1 MRLPRL
7 PVVNIAGG
15 RKLSVAPLSGGGLDS
30 SALSSPVS
38 HRVIIIRI
46 MVIIVRIIVIIISD
60 SKTKSNHS
68 DVTSIDN
75 LLPK

>member
-30 SALSSPVS
+30 SALSSALS
-38 HRVIIIRI
+38 HHVIIIRI
-46 MVIIVRIIVIIISD
+46 MVIIISD

-75 LLPK
+75 LLPKYF